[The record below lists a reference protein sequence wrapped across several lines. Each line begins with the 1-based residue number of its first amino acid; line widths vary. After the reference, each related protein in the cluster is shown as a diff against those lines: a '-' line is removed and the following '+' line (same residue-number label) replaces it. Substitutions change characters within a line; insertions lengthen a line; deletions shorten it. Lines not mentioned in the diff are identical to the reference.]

1 MGFGPIDEREAEIFA
16 VEEYRADI
24 QYEMLRAMK
33 AAGLTQ
39 AELAKRMRIS
49 AAQVSQILGD
59 DANLTAESVARFFR
73 ACGYQPKLSYV
84 PAEENIENTDQ
95 TSGPQAAE
103 AWREVKQHISAEI
116 KVLSANSTAG
126 MLFAAI
132 QSSARV
138 RRPVVVAN
146 DHSAPLAN
154 LVMEVA

>member
-1 MGFGPIDEREAEIFA
+1 MGFGPVDEREAELFA

-33 AAGLTQ
+33 TAGLTQ
-39 AELAKRMRIS
+39 AELAKRMRTS
-49 AAQVSQILGD
+49 AAHVSQILGD
-59 DANLTAESVARFFR
+59 DANLTAESIARFFR
-73 ACGYQPKLSYV
+73 ACGYQPKLNYV
-84 PAEENIENTDQ
+84 LAEERIENVDP
-95 TSGPQAAE
+95 TSASQAAE
-103 AWREVKQHISAEI
+103 PWKEVKQHISAEI

-132 QSSARV
+132 QSSAKI

-154 LVMEVA
+154 FVMEVA